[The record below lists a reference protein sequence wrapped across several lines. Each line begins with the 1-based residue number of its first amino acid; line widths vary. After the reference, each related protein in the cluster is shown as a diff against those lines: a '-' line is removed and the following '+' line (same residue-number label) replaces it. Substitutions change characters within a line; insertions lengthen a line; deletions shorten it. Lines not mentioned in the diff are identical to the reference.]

1 MGERAARRDDD
12 GATAMNPVPQQGGA
26 PGGGRAAALGRG
38 TDAVAR
44 ASDALVAAADALCEL
59 HAYSDAARTLR
70 TALSYWPAAVSAPA
84 PASVAV
90 SPPDPAAAA
99 VSLPGAAAPATSAAR
114 RLDLIDRLARC
125 TELCSE
131 HEEAVT
137 LLGELAA
144 GRLGLGDV
152 AGEAFARR
160 RLSTV
165 QEVRGDWAAAL
176 AERERAARAFGQA
189 GMPGEAAIDR
199 LAVAAHQ
206 RGAASYSP
214 ALATLSLAA
223 ADAAASGRDDLV
235 LRVAGLRGNVVAR
248 LGDPATGVADV
259 RAALGT
265 ALRLELPA
273 VAAELQQRLADALEH
288 AGDYHRATE
297 AYGAAYQYCDMHGAD
312 AVGHMCR
319 ACVTAVLFNR
329 GEWDLA
335 VAVCAEVLAEPDT
348 AVHPRAVSGC
358 LLGLITALRGAAADA
373 RPHLLSAAA
382 LSSRIELVAVEL
394 TSAWGLAVLDADAG
408 ATAAAADRLRSAL
421 ALVTRTQERHYC
433 VPMLQWAATFFIGA
447 GLADDARACASALAS
462 ICEATGQPE
471 AIATLAHVL
480 GETLLAADPAAAGR
494 ELRRAAGMFGALGL
508 PFAQAQAQLRAA
520 QADATAA
527 ATASGAG
534 SADTAVAADPTL
546 PDGRPGRNPA
556 LPDGT
561 PGRDRAPAADG
572 LPTARELIADARQ
585 TVLRLDAGPLLRQC
599 ALALSALAESGGT
612 ARGGEIRDDHDQLR
626 RKARDLAGLTA
637 RELDV
642 MVLVA
647 GGNTSREVGAALF
660 ISPRTVEMHV
670 QGCLLKL
677 GCRTRAEAVRK
688 LTEVGALSG

>member
-1 MGERAARRDDD
+1 MGERAARRDDE
-12 GATAMNPVPQQGGA
+12 GATTINPVPQQGAA
-26 PGGGRAAALGRG
+26 PGDGRAAAAGRG

-59 HAYSDAARTLR
+59 HAYADAARTLR
-70 TALSYWPAAVSAPA
+70 TALSYWPAAG
-84 PASVAV
+84 
-90 SPPDPAAAA
+90 PAADALPAA
-99 VSLPGAAAPATSAAR
+99 VSLPAAATAAR

-152 AGEAFARR
+152 AGAAFARR
-160 RLSTV
+160 RLATV
-165 QEVRGDWAAAL
+165 QELRSDWAAVL
-176 AERERAARAFGQA
+176 AERERAALAFSQA
-189 GMPGEAAIDR
+189 GLPGEAAIDR

-206 RGAASYSP
+206 RGAASYSA

-223 ADAAASGRDDLV
+223 ADAVASGRDDLV

-265 ALRLELPA
+265 ALRLELPV

-312 AVGHMCR
+312 AVGHLCR
-319 ACVTAVLFNR
+319 ACATAVLFNR

-335 VAVCAEVLAEPDT
+335 VTVCTEVLAEPDT

-480 GETLLAADPAAAGR
+480 GETLLTADPAAAGR

-520 QADATAA
+520 QADAVAA

-534 SADTAVAADPTL
+534 NADTAVRVDT
-546 PDGRPGRNPA
+546 A

-561 PGRDRAPAADG
+561 PGRDLPPAADG
-572 LPTARELIADARQ
+572 RPTARQLIADARQ
-585 TVLRLDAGPLLRQC
+585 TVLRLEAGPLLRQC
-599 ALALSALAESGGT
+599 ALALSEVAESAVT
-612 ARGGEIRDDHDQLR
+612 APGGEIRGDHGQLS

-688 LTEVGALSG
+688 LTEVGALSS